1 MDSNVTRKGLLA
13 LKDSK
18 PVPITAH
25 SHEIIVP
32 CVYTET
38 VKKMM
43 KAKGI
48 ELPLTPEKLAA
59 LRKIAKATP
68 GKYEPD
74 KDDKPGGSSH
84 ARGTANVTVNITN
97 KISAPKA
104 RPRRGRKGKGRSNII
119 TARASGL
126 AQAPLAPKG
135 MMMNAP
141 NFSTIRPFVANT
153 PMGYEPKPMLTLEQA
168 KQEIKKE
175 DALERRLEGLDRI
188 SETVKRIETQ
198 HRQLLEGYMV
208 EPDSFVDER
217 RDSRIHEYMKPSSS
231 TSSLV
236 SESEEKKPEAGSSVV
251 IEDISEETEPVKQ
264 PARPAELPPVNG
276 VEGMSGDEIHRILGA
291 NGEGAKPYLTKLTI
305 AQLDKMLDRF
315 NWIERTFLGRDP
327 ASNKHTKDEKVRA
340 LIRITSK
347 PRKPIKKS
355 GPRLGAPDKA
365 AEAAT

>member
-48 ELPLTPEKLAA
+48 ELPLSPEKLAA

-68 GKYEPD
+68 GKYES
-74 KDDKPGGSSH
+74 DDKPGGSSH

-97 KISAPKA
+97 KVSTAPKT
-104 RPRRGRKGKGRSNII
+104 RPRKGRKGKGRSSII

-168 KQEIKKE
+168 KTEIKKE
-175 DALERRLEGLDRI
+175 DALEKRLEGFDRMN
-188 SETVKRIETQ
+188 ETMKRIEGQ
-198 HRQLLEGYMV
+198 NQRLIQDRLVAE
-208 EPDSFVDER
+208 DSFVDWDREEQ
-217 RDSRIHEYMKPSSS
+217 IHQSMKPSSS
-231 TSSLV
+231 SSSLV
-236 SESEEKKPEAGSSVV
+236 EEEEKKPEAGSSVV
-251 IEDISEETEPVKQ
+251 IEDISEETPPIQQ
-264 PARPAELPPVNG
+264 PARPAEIPPING
-276 VEGMSGDEIHRILGA
+276 VEKESGDDTHRILA
-291 NGEGAKPYLTKLTI
+291 AHGEGARPYLTKLTNN
-305 AQLDKMLDRF
+305 QLDLMLLKF
-315 NWIERTFLGRDP
+315 NHFERSFLGRDP
-327 ASNKHTKDEKVRA
+327 TSKHHDKSEKVNA
-340 LIRITSK
+340 LIRIAGK
-347 PRKPIKKS
+347 PRRRPIVMKPL
-355 GPRLGAPDKA
+355 P
-365 AEAAT
+365 T

>member
-74 KDDKPGGSSH
+74 KDDKPGGTTH
-84 ARGTANVTVNITN
+84 ARGTTNVTVNITN
-97 KISAPKA
+97 KMVTKA

-119 TARASGL
+119 MSRASGL

-141 NFSTIRPFVANT
+141 SFNTIRPFVANT
-153 PMGYEPKPMLTLEQA
+153 PMGYEAKPMLTLEQA

-175 DALERRLEGLDRI
+175 DALEKRLEGLDRI

-198 HRQLLEGYMV
+198 HRQLLDGYMV
-208 EPDSFVDER
+208 EPDSFIDER
-217 RDSRIHEYMKPSSS
+217 RESQIHEYMKPSSS
-231 TSSLV
+231 TSSLA
-236 SESEEKKPEAGSSVV
+236 SESDGKPEKPRGVE
-251 IEDISEETEPVKQ
+251 IEDISEETEPVQQ
-264 PARPAELPPVNG
+264 PARPAELPPING
-276 VEGMSGDEIHRILGA
+276 VESMIGDEVHRVLGA
-291 NGEGAKPYLTKLTI
+291 HGEGAKSYLTKLTI
-305 AQLDKMLDRF
+305 SQLDSMLNRF
-315 NWIERTFLGRDP
+315 NHLERLFLGRDP
-327 ASNKHTKDEKVRA
+327 ASNKHTKGEKITA

-347 PRKPIKKS
+347 PRKKMGKP
-355 GPRLGAPDKA
+355 PVPAPDKA
-365 AEAAT
+365 AAAAT